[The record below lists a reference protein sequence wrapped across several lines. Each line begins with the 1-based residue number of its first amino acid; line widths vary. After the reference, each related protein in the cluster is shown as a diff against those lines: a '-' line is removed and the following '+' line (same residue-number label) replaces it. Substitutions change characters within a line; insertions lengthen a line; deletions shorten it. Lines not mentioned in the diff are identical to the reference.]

1 MFTRERLTRWTDALR
16 ANPEQQI
23 SGMLTDGK
31 GFCCLG
37 KLCSIEKIPKMTSR
51 TFLFMSGNEMH
62 EADAYLDGSLAN
74 EFGSRYGNFKELG
87 MPNLRGQ
94 PSADVAND
102 SCISW
107 LEIAEHFD
115 KYYPCSDEPPKEL
128 NQ

>member
-37 KLCSIEKIPKMTSR
+37 KLCSIERIPKMSSR
-51 TFLFMSGNEMH
+51 TFLFMLGNTPY
-62 EADAYLDGSLAN
+62 EANSYLDGDLAN

-87 MPNLRGQ
+87 MPNLQGHI
-94 PSADVAND
+94 SADVAND
-102 SCISW
+102 SCVTW

-115 KYYPCSDEPPKEL
+115 KYNPCSDEPLKEL